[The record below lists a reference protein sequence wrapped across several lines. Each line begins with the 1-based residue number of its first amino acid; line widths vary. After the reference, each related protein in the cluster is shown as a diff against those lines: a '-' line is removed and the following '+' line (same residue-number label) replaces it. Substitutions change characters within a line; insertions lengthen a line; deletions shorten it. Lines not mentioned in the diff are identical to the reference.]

1 MRRSLWE
8 FLTSAGAPSSAA
20 REALRAA
27 TWVVNVMRDNN
38 DPDIYLAIS
47 NLQILPRPLHV
58 SLPDAEDGRRRPA
71 WPREA
76 CPGQGSG
83 AGSGA
88 GSGVGPPP
96 PTHHSL
102 AAVGAAGRLASPRP
116 SLGQVARLSEAELL
130 LQAAGPERQN
140 RGLASGLRPRRLTAM
155 PGLTGGVSTC
165 LSRHSRIQKRPGA
178 VPRGAGTATAPL
190 GASAPDAV
198 RREALRSVLG
208 QPSSG
213 TRPTP
218 GCASGPPGS
227 VRAPQLSTEFFAW
240 TKRSNGPGKCPAVHA
255 RPLLGR
261 EDCLRLYEKLSL
273 TWRTAGQPPTAGR
286 AAPLPGL
293 ICLHLLPW

>member
-1 MRRSLWE
+1 M
-8 FLTSAGAPSSAA
+8 
-20 REALRAA
+20 
-27 TWVVNVMRDNN
+27 
-38 DPDIYLAIS
+38 
-47 NLQILPRPLHV
+47 
-58 SLPDAEDGRRRPA
+58 
-71 WPREA
+71 
-76 CPGQGSG
+76 
-83 AGSGA
+83 
-88 GSGVGPPP
+88 
-96 PTHHSL
+96 
-102 AAVGAAGRLASPRP
+102 
-116 SLGQVARLSEAELL
+116 SEAELLL

-155 PGLTGGVSTC
+155 PGVTGGVSTC

-190 GASAPDAV
+190 GAFAPDAV

-255 RPLLGR
+255 RLLGR